1 MSILW
6 KKIRKS
12 KGFTLVE
19 LLVVIAII
27 GILVSIVM
35 PAINDALFRGK
46 LTSVAANG
54 RNLHIAMISRETE
67 SIYRAQAPVWPTVGT
82 SNIFDSTRCEFENST
97 YYFESMVTN
106 DVLNVSFGFFAAP
119 GVTSASGD
127 DPGGFE
133 PLNNAWCVV
142 AGVQDSTRETLPVF
156 FTRNL
161 MMDKN
166 YSQPTEVNYLKTP
179 TSFSGSDNEP
189 PEELLANVRPFGEK
203 GFVFVTKG
211 GAGYALFKDDV
222 RLVNFT
228 NLFQI
233 QSSDTTYTNLYPG
246 TSSFD

>member
-6 KKIRKS
+6 RKLRKS

-46 LTSVAANG
+46 LTSIAANG
-54 RNLHIAMISRETE
+54 RNLHIAMLSRETE
-67 SIYRAQAPVWPTVGT
+67 SIYRAQAPVWPTEGS
-82 SNIFDSTRCEFENST
+82 SNTFDSTTCEFANST

-119 GVTSASGD
+119 GVPSASGD
-127 DPGGFE
+127 NVSNFE
-133 PLNNAWCVV
+133 PINNAWCVV
-142 AGVQDSTRETLPVF
+142 AGVEDSTRETLPVF
-156 FTRNL
+156 FTRN
-161 MMDKN
+161 MVADGTDN
-166 YSQPTEVNYLKTP
+166 WDENSIEITD
-179 TSFSGSDNEP
+179 FSGDENDP
-189 PEELLANVRPFGEK
+189 PDELRAGVRPFGDK

-222 RLVNFT
+222 KLINFT
-228 NLFQI
+228 NLFQVT
-233 QSSDTTYTNLYPG
+233 SADTNWVALYPG
-246 TSSFD
+246 DESFD